1 MFGKELKWYVG
12 SWLGGL
18 AWEIFVGV
26 DAFGYGKTGSKRLD
40 KVRGCVGVALCHFVC
55 AHLFIGACGEAMRW
69 CECPKCWIAFAG
81 PWQAA

>member
-26 DAFGYGKTGSKRLD
+26 DAFGYGKTGSYYWR
-40 KVRGCVGVALCHFVC
+40 KVRGCVGVALCHCV
-55 AHLFIGACGEAMRW
+55 HEEVFIGACEEAMGW
-69 CECPKCWIAFAG
+69 CACAG
-81 PWQAA
+81 MEAG